1 MTFILLPFG
10 SKQVR
15 IIPQKIAET
24 IKIVI
29 KYEVYLQ
36 QFDFLDGFPVIATW
50 SMFLTAD
57 EPF

>member
-1 MTFILLPFG
+1 MTFILLPLG
-10 SKQVR
+10 SKQKK

-36 QFDFLDGFPVIATW
+36 QFDFLDGFPVGD
-50 SMFLTAD
+50 MVNVFNGG
-57 EPF
+57 